1 MWKQTGY
8 RNICK
13 YSYINICK
21 YIDIKNV
28 TVSCENIWKNA
39 TKNVTVIQR
48 RKIEGWKNLILF
60 NGSMNI

>member
-28 TVSCENIWKNA
+28 TVSCENIGKNA

-48 RKIEGWKNLILF
+48 RKIEG
-60 NGSMNI
+60 